1 MDARYFDGR
10 QGTAH
15 PVRVQIV
22 AGRVLVSGE
31 AVTRDEPLEAL
42 TVSERIGR
50 APRFLRFPD
59 GGFCEVSDV
68 DALERA
74 LASTTLTAGAVSQ
87 WETNGRLVVVLAAI
101 LLAAGVLAYWIGL
114 PLMARVVADRI
125 PIAAVEGLSEQVLGS
140 LDQRVF
146 EPTAIP
152 VVRRDALIARFQAI
166 RWPETAAIPMRI
178 EFRKSVALG
187 PNALALPSGL
197 IVVTDEL
204 MELAT
209 HDDEI
214 LAVLSHEAGHVQER
228 HGLRSI
234 VQSSA
239 VSLLV
244 TWIVGD
250 VGSLVAVAPTV
261 LLESKYSRDLERGA
275 DQYAAS
281 TLAANGVALGRLADI
296 LERME
301 ASRGPDSGALATAM
315 SYVSSHPATA
325 ERIAALR
332 GEPPGQAR

>member
-1 MDARYFDGR
+1 
-10 QGTAH
+10 
-15 PVRVQIV
+15 
-22 AGRVLVSGE
+22 
-31 AVTRDEPLEAL
+31 
-42 TVSERIGR
+42 
-50 APRFLRFPD
+50 
-59 GGFCEVSDV
+59 
-68 DALERA
+68 
-74 LASTTLTAGAVSQ
+74 
-87 WETNGRLVVVLAAI
+87 
-101 LLAAGVLAYWIGL
+101 
-114 PLMARVVADRI
+114 
-125 PIAAVEGLSEQVLGS
+125 VEGLSEQVLGS

>member
-1 MDARYFDGR
+1 MDARYFDGQ

-15 PVRVQIV
+15 PVTIQIV
-22 AGRVLVSGE
+22 SGRVLVSGE
-31 AVTRDEPLEAL
+31 TIRRDEPLEAV

-50 APRFLRFPD
+50 TPRFVRFPD
-59 GGFCEVSDV
+59 GAFCEVSDV

-74 LASTTLTAGAVSQ
+74 LAATSLKAGAVSQ
-87 WETNGRLVVVLAAI
+87 WETSGRLVVILAA
-101 LLAAGVLAYWIGL
+101 LLLVAGVLAYWIGL
-114 PLMARVVADRI
+114 PLMARVVANRI
-125 PIAAVEGLSEQVLGS
+125 PIAAVEGLSEQVLDS
-140 LDQRVF
+140 LDQQVF

-152 VVRRDALIARFQAI
+152 AGRRDALIVRFRAM
-166 RWPETAAIPMRI
+166 RWPATASIPMRI
-178 EFRKSVALG
+178 EFRKSTALG

-204 MELAT
+204 VQLAT

-275 DQYAAS
+275 DRYAAS
-281 TLAANGVALGRLADI
+281 TLGANGMALSRLADI

-301 ASRGPDSGALATAM
+301 IARGAGAGALATAM

-332 GEPPGQAR
+332 DEPPNPAR

>member
-1 MDARYFDGR
+1 MDARYFDGQ

-15 PVRVQIV
+15 AVTIQIV
-22 AGRVLVSGE
+22 SDRVLVRGETVMRDEPIE
-31 AVTRDEPLEAL
+31 AVT
-42 TVSERIGR
+42 VSDRIGR
-50 APRFLRFPD
+50 APRFVRFPD
-59 GGFCEVSDV
+59 GGFCEVADV
-68 DALERA
+68 DALDRA
-74 LASTTLTAGAVSQ
+74 LAATALKAGAVSQ
-87 WETNGRLVVVLAAI
+87 WETSGRLVAIVAVLM
-101 LLAAGVLAYWIGL
+101 LAAGVLAYWIGL

-140 LDQRVF
+140 LDQQVF
-146 EPTAIP
+146 KPTAVP
-152 VVRRDALIARFQAI
+152 AERRHALVARFNAI
-166 RWPETAAIPMRI
+166 RWPGTASIPMQI
-178 EFRKSVALG
+178 EFRKSEALG

-204 MELAT
+204 VQLAT

-281 TLAANGVALGRLADI
+281 TLSANGVALGRLADI

-301 ASRGPDSGALATAM
+301 AARGAGSGALATAM

-332 GEPPGQAR
+332 GEQTGQTR